1 MEIKPI
7 AFFRSPLREKFGT
20 PRQAGLVPDLP
31 GSVEFCDGYE
41 PAMLDGLEGFDYI
54 WLIWGF
60 SLNNPDA
67 SVSSK
72 VRPPRLGGNDKMGVF
87 ATRSPYRP
95 NPLGLSSVRISSIDA
110 SAGRISV
117 LGADLVDGTPIYDIK
132 PYVEYADAHP
142 GVRSGFASAAPSVL
156 DVVID
161 CCVLPLADVSTP
173 GHGQAAIGLSEDD
186 IERLKELLS
195 QDPRPAYHDDPERI
209 YGLDYAG
216 HNVRFKVEGKVLTV
230 LSID

>member
-7 AFFRSPLREKFGT
+7 AFFRSPLKEKFGT

-31 GSVEFCDGYE
+31 GVVEFCDGFE
-41 PAMLDGLEGFDYI
+41 PAMLDGLDGFDYI

-161 CCVLPLADVSTP
+161 CCVLPVSGG
-173 GHGQAAIGLSEDD
+173 GHVRQGQTATGLSEDD

-195 QDPRPAYHDDPERI
+195 QDPRPAYHDDPDRI
-209 YGLDYAG
+209 YGLNYAG
-216 HNVRFKVEGKVLTV
+216 HNVRFKVEGKTLTV